1 MKGGQKEGKE
11 GGGGR
16 GREEGIILAHN
27 LRIQSIIA
35 GEAWQQ
41 VLEAADHVVSA
52 VRKGAMSVVFFFL
65 LSSRPQPRKQC
76 SPQLRWVFPPQLT

>member
-27 LRIQSIIA
+27 LRVQSIIA

-41 VLEAADHVVSA
+41 VLEAAGHVVSA
-52 VRKGAMSVVFFFL
+52 VRKGSNERRFL
-65 LSSRPQPRKQC
+65 LFT
-76 SPQLRWVFPPQLT
+76 QLKTTA